1 MKVLATVDLPAPMP
15 PVSPTLITDPSVSD
29 TDRRRWS
36 RRGRERAAAGAVE
49 SRWASIA
56 VSALRRGDD
65 ALMEGMRTTNY
76 FPVVVWVLIL
86 LMIVA
91 AAVVLWPGTS

>member
-1 MKVLATVDLPAPMP
+1 
-15 PVSPTLITDPSVSD
+15 
-29 TDRRRWS
+29 
-36 RRGRERAAAGAVE
+36 
-49 SRWASIA
+49 
-56 VSALRRGDD
+56 
-65 ALMEGMRTTNY
+65 MEGMRTTNY